1 MKRLFSL
8 VLVSLLMAA
17 LVACDG
23 DGDEEDRSRR
33 SVIAAFY
40 PLVFVTQYVAGNEA
54 DVTSVTPAGVEPHDI
69 ELTAAQVRAITEADL
84 VVYIGGDFQPALD
97 KLIPEV
103 QNKLDVLEAGGAAR
117 PNDPH
122 IWLDP
127 VLMVAITQQVTEQLA
142 RVDPSNARFYRGNAE
157 NLTARLNELDDDYQ
171 QGLSRCTRRE
181 IVTSHEAFGY
191 LADRY
196 NLEQIGI
203 AGIDP
208 DQEPSARKLDEVS
221 KLVRD
226 RGVTTIFFESLL
238 PEDLAETV
246 AGETGAATAMLDP
259 LESPPAAGDYL
270 SAMRGNLE
278 ALRSALGCR

>member
-1 MKRLFSL
+1 VKRVFSL
-8 VLVSLLMAA
+8 VLIPLLLAV
-17 LVACDG
+17 LVACNG
-23 DGDEEDRSRR
+23 DGEEDTSRR
-33 SVIAAFY
+33 SVVAAFY
-40 PLVFVTQYVAGNEA
+40 PLVFVTQHVAGNEA
-54 DVTSVTPAGVEPHDI
+54 DVASITPAGVEPHDI

-84 VVYIGGDFQPALD
+84 VVYVGRNFQPAVD
-97 KLIPEV
+97 QLIPEV
-103 QNKLDVLEAGGAAR
+103 QNKLDVLEAGGASR
-117 PNDPH
+117 PTDPH

-127 VLMVAITQQVTEQLA
+127 VLMVAITQEVTEQLA
-142 RVDPSNARFYRGNAE
+142 RVDPSNARFYRGNAGI
-157 NLTARLNELDDDYQ
+157 LTARLNELDDDYQ

-208 DQEPSARKLDEVS
+208 HQEPSARKLDEVS
-221 KLVRD
+221 TLVRD